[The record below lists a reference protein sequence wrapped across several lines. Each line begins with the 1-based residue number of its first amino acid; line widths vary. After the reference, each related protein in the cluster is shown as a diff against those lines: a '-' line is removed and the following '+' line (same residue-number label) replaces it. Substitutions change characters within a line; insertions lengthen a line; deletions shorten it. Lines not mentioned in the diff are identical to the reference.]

1 MKINRSSFKDR
12 IIDNVAK
19 SIKAIQEI
27 QIYHMTEEPVVL
39 TCDDRP
45 ARKLIEH
52 LDHAF
57 LHGLHHI
64 TNGYW
69 KIVKEFTTKGAV
81 REIERLAN
89 VATDLGRGRAWLSMA
104 LNEGLMESYLRCFE
118 GNLKLVKKYYVKDA
132 LVFDQQR
139 LNVLLTLISG
149 IEFVVFHLDYDVPYL
164 DLTAVPQH
172 IRNRED
178 SEESDRLSLSSM
190 DSVASIASKNLVT
203 PNESPPSIDEN
214 KTQPNGHLVQID
226 ENVESKFDR
235 MNNVIHK
242 DVEPDDTSIEVIH
255 VKRGSGKAKKTKIK
269 KNKKEPKSV
278 DQEHNLFD
286 SEEIKSQEL
295 DTSTEIEHHEQYQKI
310 DNLDKDVKP
319 FYKLTL
325 GVKEEDLASPT
336 EETNNS
342 GNIILNSSSVEI
354 YDKSLDVSEKSN
366 SDDDFI
372 EDDYLQGCS
381 SSSDKKCDNDLDSE
395 FSEKV
400 IKEFQNKHKFSLSMN
415 EDLAKCDLTLSSL
428 VKKDNLDNTQNS
440 AIFEQ
445 SEDVQTSTEIDS
457 TKNHEDS
464 IKQLP
469 NRDIIPTTNEKSST
483 SEMQDLVDSMIN
495 QSDVLLKH
503 HMYEEEPE
511 DTELDDSLSKSQE
524 LNEGELKLDN
534 NTLLYLML
542 DVFDTSE
549 EQFVKVFATTQG
561 HTDGECIP
569 VFLTLTDRAI
579 YFLNQKQSDHR
590 FYKDVSIPFTSV
602 DYISIGVYGQA
613 LHIVCMNRRNQYWI
627 TTGNQKLTNAIV
639 ECITTTCHQ
648 SGIAAITIDTDAT
661 TQKIA
666 LKKYINNECSND
678 MEQTTCCYSLVHWDT
693 PSLQGVNSETLHR
706 EGHLLYKIYEP
717 PGGSF
722 IGSQILQIPVT
733 LIYGQSWKP
742 AYVILK
748 DGLLC
753 IYNDKNDSKPTLFLQ
768 VGGEDCTGC
777 RRATDTDRDHCIQ
790 IIKSDGSSVQ
800 LALASGLE
808 ASDWLQS
815 LCQVVAEGLDMK
827 QTEKTGCM
835 SCCLVLSP
843 QKILMCHE
851 DLQSSFYRTLGSA
864 SVVDIT
870 SILQDPVVKMYCVLV
885 FESHDTNVSND
896 HFRWYVICLPWL

>member
-1 MKINRSSFKDR
+1 MLF
-12 IIDNVAK
+12 
-19 SIKAIQEI
+19 Q
-27 QIYHMTEEPVVL
+27 
-39 TCDDRP
+39 
-45 ARKLIEH
+45 
-52 LDHAF
+52 
-57 LHGLHHI
+57 
-64 TNGYW
+64 
-69 KIVKEFTTKGAV
+69 
-81 REIERLAN
+81 
-89 VATDLGRGRAWLSMA
+89 
-104 LNEGLMESYLRCFE
+104 
-118 GNLKLVKKYYVKDA
+118 
-132 LVFDQQR
+132 
-139 LNVLLTLISG
+139 
-149 IEFVVFHLDYDVPYL
+149 
-164 DLTAVPQH
+164 
-172 IRNRED
+172 
-178 SEESDRLSLSSM
+178 
-190 DSVASIASKNLVT
+190 VT

-295 DTSTEIEHHEQYQKI
+295 DTTTEIEHHEQYQKI

-342 GNIILNSSSVEI
+342 GNIILNSGSVEI

-415 EDLAKCDLTLSSL
+415 EDLAKPDLTLSSL

-469 NRDIIPTTNEKSST
+469 NRDIIPPTNEKSST

-524 LNEGELKLDN
+524 MNEGELK
-534 NTLLYLML
+534 
-542 DVFDTSE
+542 
-549 EQFVKVFATTQG
+549 
-561 HTDGECIP
+561 
-569 VFLTLTDRAI
+569 
-579 YFLNQKQSDHR
+579 
-590 FYKDVSIPFTSV
+590 
-602 DYISIGVYGQA
+602 
-613 LHIVCMNRRNQYWI
+613 
-627 TTGNQKLTNAIV
+627 
-639 ECITTTCHQ
+639 
-648 SGIAAITIDTDAT
+648 
-661 TQKIA
+661 
-666 LKKYINNECSND
+666 
-678 MEQTTCCYSLVHWDT
+678 
-693 PSLQGVNSETLHR
+693 
-706 EGHLLYKIYEP
+706 
-717 PGGSF
+717 
-722 IGSQILQIPVT
+722 
-733 LIYGQSWKP
+733 
-742 AYVILK
+742 
-748 DGLLC
+748 
-753 IYNDKNDSKPTLFLQ
+753 
-768 VGGEDCTGC
+768 
-777 RRATDTDRDHCIQ
+777 
-790 IIKSDGSSVQ
+790 
-800 LALASGLE
+800 
-808 ASDWLQS
+808 
-815 LCQVVAEGLDMK
+815 
-827 QTEKTGCM
+827 
-835 SCCLVLSP
+835 
-843 QKILMCHE
+843 
-851 DLQSSFYRTLGSA
+851 
-864 SVVDIT
+864 
-870 SILQDPVVKMYCVLV
+870 
-885 FESHDTNVSND
+885 
-896 HFRWYVICLPWL
+896 